1 MIRTAKK
8 TLYLLTVIAL
18 YMVRQLALG
27 LDFNSVKEIKKE
39 VESVGNITNPQQ
51 VIWRSDDKVILV
63 TEKDIWEYIVS
74 KRENKYIQQ
83 RESNQFVGID
93 KEGNI
98 LLCKIEH
105 FTISSYGEF
114 STKFTVEKGGEK
126 KELYFFETI
135 RPIYLSE
142 KKMVAVTAMDFL
154 EKHFY
159 VIDIASG
166 EMREIEEPKKRRY
179 KYSFPKKTDFKRSYM
194 KNSNRYLIEDLF
206 GNLYLVKT
214 NG

>member
-1 MIRTAKK
+1 MTRAAKK
-8 TLYLLTVIAL
+8 PLYLLTVIAL
-18 YMVRQLALG
+18 YMVSQLILG

-39 VESVGNITNPQQ
+39 VESVDNITNPQQ
-51 VIWRSDDKVILV
+51 EIWRGDDKIILV
-63 TEKDIWEYIVS
+63 TEKDIWEYIIPE
-74 KRENKYIQQ
+74 RENKYIQQ

-114 STKFTVEKGGEK
+114 STKFTIEK
-126 KELYFFETI
+126 KEGRKELHFFETI

-142 KKMVAVTAMDFL
+142 KKMIAVTAMDFL

-166 EMREIEEPKKRRY
+166 EMKEIEEPKKRKY
-179 KYSFPKKTDFKRSYM
+179 KLSFPKDIDFKRSYM

-214 NG
+214 NS